1 MKCGFFILHPQTV
14 PASAATDSP
23 VILNLFLDP
32 SCATIFV
39 MQTSKQKIEF
49 PKAVQLIAA
58 VLMAKPLMDIL
69 MMQLTDA
76 QNYSWISWLL
86 LFAAGISLLVRHKTA
101 WMFSIGLCAA
111 FMVSTGFSFVQEFDP
126 AEPLLNIA
134 KIVDCIL
141 VFIVVGTVAYYFRYP
156 YLDRRQSWLAP
167 TADRFAVST
176 SVILGTL
183 HAQTVDV
190 SYTGANILN
199 TNEALFR
206 VGEKVPLQFK
216 EIEDIHCV
224 AKIIDVQGQNVRV
237 QFEGFSAAQTNILR
251 QWLHTH
257 HNSKV

>member
-1 MKCGFFILHPQTV
+1 
-14 PASAATDSP
+14 
-23 VILNLFLDP
+23 
-32 SCATIFV
+32 
-39 MQTSKQKIEF
+39 MQTSTQKLEF

-76 QNYSWISWLL
+76 QNYSWLSWLL

-101 WMFSIGLCAA
+101 WVFSIGLCSA
-111 FMVSTGFSFVQEFDP
+111 FVISTGFSFIREFDSS
-126 AEPLLNIA
+126 EPLLNIA

-167 TADRFAVST
+167 TADRFKIST
-176 SVILGTL
+176 SVVLGTL
-183 HAQTVDV
+183 HTQTEDV

-199 TNEALFR
+199 TSSEVFR
-206 VGEKVPLQFK
+206 VGDKVPLQFE
-216 EIEDIHCV
+216 EIEDIQCI

-237 QFEGFSAAQTNILR
+237 QFEGFTAQQTHILR
-251 QWLHTH
+251 QWLNTL
-257 HNSKV
+257 NDSKI

>member
-1 MKCGFFILHPQTV
+1 
-14 PASAATDSP
+14 
-23 VILNLFLDP
+23 
-32 SCATIFV
+32 
-39 MQTSKQKIEF
+39 MQTSTQKIEF

-101 WMFSIGLCAA
+101 WMFSIGLCTA
-111 FMVSTGFSFVQEFDP
+111 FVISTGYSFIHEFDS
-126 AEPLLNIA
+126 AEPLLNTA

-183 HAQTVDV
+183 HTHTVDV

-199 TNEALFR
+199 TTDEVFK
-206 VGEKVPLQFK
+206 VGDKVPLHFE
-216 EIEDIHCV
+216 EIEDIHCL
-224 AKIIDVQGQNVRV
+224 AKIINVQGQNVRV
-237 QFEGFSAAQTNILR
+237 QFEGFNSLQTNILR
-251 QWLHTH
+251 QWLNTH
-257 HNSKV
+257 HSRKI